1 MEFTKEWVDSLTI
14 DQKQIVRKISD
25 LLAIPVHQ
33 VQATVNLLKEGN
45 TIPFISRY
53 RKEVTGSLNEVQ
65 VREISHQLGYLE
77 NLEERKL
84 EVVRS
89 IFGQG
94 KLTEDLFVNIHKCQT
109 LTELEDLY
117 APYKKKKKTRAMIA
131 MEKGLTPL
139 ADAMETLASL
149 EAEAAKYINPELG
162 VNTVEDALQG
172 AMDII
177 AERVAQ
183 DMDRRGKVREYVQK
197 TGKLEVKGLKEADV
211 SVYKMYYGYSRALSE
226 LKPHHVLAINRGERE
241 GELEVSI
248 VFDQDAGLIHLLS
261 LYTIANAYHQAA
273 IEDGYRR
280 LMVPSLLREVRTQLT
295 QQAEQHGITVF
306 AENLKHL
313 LMQPPIKRTRVLAID
328 TGIRTGSKCV
338 ALDENG
344 KYLGHFVIYQHQPDR
359 AKAQLVDAIQ
369 KYRSELIA
377 IGNGTGSHE
386 VQFLVSEMISE
397 YNLPI
402 QFTVVDE
409 DGASVYSASDIAIEE
424 FPDLDLTVRGAISI
438 GRRLQDPLAELVK
451 IEPKALGVGLYQH
464 DVDQKELSNKLDETV
479 ESVVNQVGV
488 NVNTASVALL
498 RYVSGVSSLL
508 AKNIVEY
515 RNMKGG
521 FSSREE
527 LLRVPGFGPK
537 TFEQAAGFLKVP
549 ESQEVLD
556 NSWVHPENY
565 PLARE
570 ILEAMKN
577 NSLNQAFIKQI
588 KEKYGVGDTTIQ
600 DIIQELRKPNR
611 DPREDYPQPI
621 LQKGVVQFE
630 DLKVGMKVKGK
641 VKNVVDFGAFVD
653 IGIKET
659 ALVHLSQL
667 SDSFVHHPSEILKV
681 GDIREFT
688 IVEIDTLRKRI
699 GLSLKSEPFALSKPK
714 RDNAAKENRTENRMD
729 ADKGRDGVR
738 REQRRATPA
747 QPTLGDFLKNINL
760 DKKE

>member
-1 MEFTKEWVDSLTI
+1 MEFTKEWIDSLTV
-14 DQKQIVRKISD
+14 DANAIVRRISE
-25 LLAIPVHQ
+25 LLDIPVHQ
-33 VQATVNLLKEGN
+33 VQATVSLLKEGN

-65 VREISHQLGYLE
+65 VRDISHQLSYLE

-84 EVVRS
+84 EVVRN
-89 IFGQG
+89 IFSQG

-131 MEKGLTPL
+131 MEKGLVPL
-139 ADAMETLASL
+139 ADYMEQNADVEK
-149 EAEAAKYINPELG
+149 EAEKYLNPELG
-162 VNTVEDALQG
+162 VNTVEEALQG

-177 AERVAQ
+177 AERVSQ
-183 DMDRRGKVREYVQK
+183 DMDRRAVVREYVQK
-197 TGKLEVKGLKEADV
+197 TGKFEVKGLKEADV
-211 SVYKMYYGYSRALSE
+211 SVYKMYYDYTRSLSD

-241 GELEVSI
+241 GELEASI
-248 VFDQDAGLIHLLS
+248 VFDVDTGLEKLYAT
-261 LYTIANAYHQAA
+261 YTIANTYHRAA
-273 IEDGYRR
+273 IEDGYKR
-280 LMVPSLLREVRTQLT
+280 LLVPSVLREIRTQLT
-295 QQAEQHGITVF
+295 QQSENHGIAVF
-306 AENLKHL
+306 SENLKHL
-313 LMQPPIKRTRVLAID
+313 LMQPPIKRTRLLAID

-344 KYLGHFVIYQHQPDR
+344 KYLGHFVIYQHQAER
-359 AKAQLVDAIQ
+359 AEAQLVDAIRQ
-369 KYRSELIA
+369 YNVQLIA

-464 DVDQKELSNKLDETV
+464 DVDQKELANKLDETV

-488 NVNTASVALL
+488 NINTASAALL
-498 RYVSGVSSLL
+498 RYVSGVSSIL
-508 AKNIVEY
+508 ARNIIEY
-515 RNMKGG
+515 RNAKGA
-521 FSSREE
+521 FKSREE
-527 LLRVPGFGPK
+527 LKRVPGFGPK

-549 ESQEVLD
+549 ESDEYLD
-556 NSWVHPENY
+556 NTWVHPENY

-570 ILEAMKN
+570 ILAYMK
-577 NSLNQAFIKQI
+577 SG
-588 KEKYGVGDTTIQ
+588 KELSRDVLAELKKKYNVGDTTIQ

-641 VKNVVDFGAFVD
+641 IKNVVDFGAFVD

-667 SDSFVHHPSEILKV
+667 SDQFVHHPSEIVKV
-681 GDIREFT
+681 GDVREFT
-688 IVEIDTLRKRI
+688 IVEIDPLRKRI
-699 GLSLKSEPFALSKPK
+699 GLSLKSDPFGTQKVRQREEKP
-714 RDNAAKENRTENRMD
+714 REGRVLEER
-729 ADKGRDGVR
+729 KGSSS
-738 REQRRATPA
+738 REKKPA
-747 QPTLGDFLKNINL
+747 PLHPTLGDFFKNVKF
-760 DKKE
+760 DK

>member
-1 MEFTKEWVDSLTI
+1 MEFTKEWIDSLTI
-14 DQKQIVRKISD
+14 DPVAIIRKISEQ
-25 LLAIPVHQ
+25 LSIPVHQ

-65 VREISHQLGYLE
+65 VRDISHQLTYLE

-89 IFGQG
+89 IFSQG

-131 MEKGLTPL
+131 MEKGLAPL
-139 ADAMETLASL
+139 ADYMEQQPDVEK
-149 EAEAAKYINPELG
+149 EAEKYLNPELG
-162 VNTVEDALQG
+162 VNTVEEALQG

-183 DMDRRGKVREYVQK
+183 DMDRRAVVREYVQK
-197 TGKLEVKGLKEADV
+197 TGKFEVKGLKEADV
-211 SVYKMYYGYSRALSE
+211 SVYKMYYDYTKSLSD
-226 LKPHHVLAINRGERE
+226 LKAHHVLAINRGERE
-241 GELEVSI
+241 GELEASL
-248 VFDQDAGLIHLLS
+248 VFDMDEGLAKLLHT
-261 LYTIANAYHQAA
+261 YTIANSYHRAA
-273 IEDGYRR
+273 IEDGYKR
-280 LMVPSLLREVRTQLT
+280 LLVPSVLREIRTQLT
-295 QQAEQHGITVF
+295 QQAEHHGISVF

-359 AKAQLVDAIQ
+359 AKALLVDAIQ
-369 KYRSELIA
+369 KYQSELIA

-409 DGASVYSASDIAIEE
+409 DGASVYSASEIAIEE

-464 DVDQKELSNKLDETV
+464 DVDQKELATKLDETV

-488 NVNTASVALL
+488 NINTASAALL
-498 RYVSGVSSLL
+498 RYVSGVSSIL
-508 AKNIVEY
+508 AKNIIEY
-515 RNMKGG
+515 RNARGA
-521 FSSREE
+521 FRSREE
-527 LLRVPGFGPK
+527 LKKVPGFGPK

-549 ESQEVLD
+549 ESEEYLD
-556 NSWVHPENY
+556 NTWVHPENY

-570 ILEAMKN
+570 ILSYMREKKELTKEVIA
-577 NSLNQAFIKQI
+577 SLKA
-588 KEKYGVGDTTIQ
+588 KYGVGDTTIQ

-667 SDSFVHHPSEILKV
+667 SDSFVHHPSEVLKV

-688 IVEIDTLRKRI
+688 IVEIDALRKRI
-699 GLSLKSEPFALSKPK
+699 GLSLKSDPFAAAKPK
-714 RDNAAKENRTENRMD
+714 PQNRDEKRSGDSGKTGGSRTNSR
-729 ADKGRDGVR
+729 
-738 REQRRATPA
+738 PA
-747 QPTLGDFLKNINL
+747 ERKPQVANPTLGDFLKNVKF
-760 DKKE
+760 DK

>member
-1 MEFTKEWVDSLTI
+1 
-14 DQKQIVRKISD
+14 
-25 LLAIPVHQ
+25 
-33 VQATVNLLKEGN
+33 
-45 TIPFISRY
+45 
-53 RKEVTGSLNEVQ
+53 
-65 VREISHQLGYLE
+65 
-77 NLEERKL
+77 
-84 EVVRS
+84 
-89 IFGQG
+89 
-94 KLTEDLFVNIHKCQT
+94 
-109 LTELEDLY
+109 
-117 APYKKKKKTRAMIA
+117 
-131 MEKGLTPL
+131 
-139 ADAMETLASL
+139 
-149 EAEAAKYINPELG
+149 
-162 VNTVEDALQG
+162 

-183 DMDRRGKVREYVQK
+183 DMDRRAVVREYVQK
-197 TGKLEVKGLKEADV
+197 TGKFEVKGLKEADV
-211 SVYKMYYGYSRALSE
+211 SVYKMYYDYVKSLSD
-226 LKPHHVLAINRGERE
+226 LKAHHVLAINRGERE
-241 GELEVSI
+241 GELEASL
-248 VFDQDAGLIHLLS
+248 VFDMDQGLDRLFHT
-261 LYTIANAYHQAA
+261 YTIANSYHRAA
-273 IEDGYRR
+273 IEDGYKR
-280 LMVPSLLREVRTQLT
+280 LLVPSVLREIRTQLT
-295 QQAEQHGITVF
+295 QQAEHHGIGVF

-359 AKAQLVDAIQ
+359 AKAMLVDAIQ
-369 KYRSELIA
+369 KYQAELIA

-397 YNLPI
+397 YHLPV

-409 DGASVYSASDIAIEE
+409 DGASVYSASEIAIEE

-464 DVDQKELSNKLDETV
+464 DVDQKELATKLDETV

-488 NVNTASVALL
+488 NINTASAALL
-498 RYVSGVSSLL
+498 RYVSGVSSIL

-515 RNMKGG
+515 RNARGS
-521 FSSREE
+521 FRSREE
-527 LLRVPGFGPK
+527 LKKVPGFGPK

-549 ESQEVLD
+549 ESEEYLD
-556 NSWVHPENY
+556 NTWVHPENY

-570 ILEAMKN
+570 ILSCMREKKELTKEVIA
-577 NSLNQAFIKQI
+577 SLKA
-588 KEKYGVGDTTIQ
+588 KYGVGDTTIQ
-600 DIIQELRKPNR
+600 DIIQELQKPNR
-611 DPREDYPQPI
+611 DPRDDYPQPI

-667 SDSFVHHPSEILKV
+667 SDSFVHHPSEVLKV

-688 IVEIDTLRKRI
+688 IVEIDVLRKRI
-699 GLSLKSEPFALSKPK
+699 GLSLKS
-714 RDNAAKENRTENRMD
+714 D
-729 ADKGRDGVR
+729 
-738 REQRRATPA
+738 
-747 QPTLGDFLKNINL
+747 
-760 DKKE
+760 

>member
-699 GLSLKSEPFALSKPK
+699 GLSLRSEPFALSKPK